1 MTKLEEKLKI
11 ENMRPW
17 EEVLKVVKRHWIVFV
32 MLWLY
37 FLLWLMITIIIYWI
51 FWFWVWWN
59 LINIVIWLFFS
70 LFLFVEWLNHELD
83 MYVITNNRII
93 WIEQIAFLNRAV
105 SECNLW
111 QIQEVNSKTSWLLA
125 NIFNYWVLS
134 IQTAWNKTTLKMT
147 FCPDSIQTS
156 RKILNIVDNYR
167 DEKNIKENKEY

>member
-37 FLLWLMITIIIYWI
+37 FLLWLIITIIIYWI

-70 LFLFVEWLNHELD
+70 LFLFVE
-83 MYVITNNRII
+83 
-93 WIEQIAFLNRAV
+93 
-105 SECNLW
+105 W

-147 FCPDSIQTS
+147 FCPDAIQTS